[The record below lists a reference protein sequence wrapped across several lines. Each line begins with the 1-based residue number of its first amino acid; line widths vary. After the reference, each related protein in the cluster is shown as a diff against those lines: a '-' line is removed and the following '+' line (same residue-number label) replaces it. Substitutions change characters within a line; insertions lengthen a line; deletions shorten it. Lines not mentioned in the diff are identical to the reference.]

1 MQSKRIS
8 FYDSENTRKR
18 IVQIFDS
25 IPDEI
30 LLIDTDMLV
39 QEANASFLSNNNLTI
54 DQVRGYPCYEVE
66 QHIRGKCKAEVENC
80 PFYKVMAR
88 KVKVSQVRKHFDKD
102 NNVHY
107 AAIVGAPV
115 IDKDGNMLG
124 MIEMTRD
131 ITHRIL
137 IEEELKSTELQL
149 QQFME
154 MAPLATYV
162 KNPHGQYM
170 EINPATCSLFGKT
183 RNEIIGKKD
192 ADIFPRAAAES
203 MLSGDQEVL
212 KSGKEV
218 RSDTKLKLGSK
229 KVFLSNIKYPVLDV
243 DGNVSAVCGISED
256 VTMQRAAEVELV
268 RTREYFENIL
278 DNSPVLI
285 TTADLDGRVV
295 SFNRGAEEHLG
306 YKAEEVIGKPAA
318 IFYPNKKIR
327 QSMMRSVE
335 KSGDIR
341 DFETV
346 VRRKDGTE
354 LNISLTLSYIKDSE
368 GNLIGTVGI
377 GKDISARKALMEQVM
392 QSDRQA
398 AVGRLA
404 SGVAHE
410 INNPLAMIGEIAGYL
425 NDLVSGG
432 PGSDSADLMEELIEG
447 LPKILGHVEMG
458 RSITHRMLNYARK
471 IEATAEVVANANAA
485 LEEVIPFIAKEATLA
500 RVTIHQEYQP
510 ELPPVA
516 IEELQLQEIFIN
528 LIKNAVQAMR
538 SESGESNLWLK
549 TQLKKNKVMIT
560 VKDDGPGISEKVRN
574 RLFDPFVTTKP
585 PGQGTGL
592 GLSIC
597 YGIVKRYDG
606 EIQVES
612 ESGKGSTFKVILP
625 IYKETTK

>member
-1 MQSKRIS
+1 
-8 FYDSENTRKR
+8 
-18 IVQIFDS
+18 
-25 IPDEI
+25 
-30 LLIDTDMLV
+30 
-39 QEANASFLSNNNLTI
+39 
-54 DQVRGYPCYEVE
+54 
-66 QHIRGKCKAEVENC
+66 
-80 PFYKVMAR
+80 
-88 KVKVSQVRKHFDKD
+88 
-102 NNVHY
+102 
-107 AAIVGAPV
+107 
-115 IDKDGNMLG
+115 
-124 MIEMTRD
+124 
-131 ITHRIL
+131 
-137 IEEELKSTELQL
+137 
-149 QQFME
+149 
-154 MAPLATYV
+154 
-162 KNPHGQYM
+162 
-170 EINPATCSLFGKT
+170 
-183 RNEIIGKKD
+183 
-192 ADIFPRAAAES
+192 
-203 MLSGDQEVL
+203 
-212 KSGKEV
+212 
-218 RSDTKLKLGSK
+218 LGSK

-256 VTMQRAAEVELV
+256 VTMQRKAEVELV
-268 RTREYFENIL
+268 RTREYLENIL
-278 DNSPVLI
+278 ENSPVLI
-285 TTADLDGRVV
+285 TTADMDGRVV